1 MKRLLV
7 VVDMQNDFIGGA
19 LAAPNSL
26 RAVRFAKELIEREA
40 ERGTEIVYTQD
51 LHGADYLSTRE
62 GRHLPV
68 PHAIAG
74 SGGEAIADGLYRAG
88 AKVFKKSVFASAEL
102 SRYAQ
107 EQAFDEVILC
117 GICTDICVI
126 SNALL
131 LRSALPE
138 AEIYVAE
145 NACAGSTAERH
156 AQAVEVMKSCQINLI

>member
-26 RAVRFAKELIEREA
+26 CAERAAKELIEQEA
-40 ERGTEIVYTQD
+40 AKGTEIVYTQD
-51 LHGADYLSTRE
+51 LHGTDYLFTRE

-74 SGGEAIADGLYRAG
+74 SGGEKIADELYRAR
-88 AKVFKKSVFASAEL
+88 AKIFKKSVFASAEL
-102 SRYAQ
+102 AAYAKK
-107 EQAFDEVILC
+107 QAFDEVVLC

-138 AEIYVAE
+138 AEIFVAE
-145 NACAGSTAERH
+145 KACAGSTDERH
-156 AQAVEVMKSCQINLI
+156 AQAIEVMKSCHINIV